1 MDPAS
6 LPTLNLP
13 PCELRLRVA
22 ADGEAQIFDPLR
34 GKWLHLTPEEHVRQ
48 AFLAW
53 MRDGLGYP
61 AGLTATEVGLRLNGT
76 LKRSDIVVFD
86 RSRRPLVIVE
96 CKAPSVAI
104 TRAVFDQIVR
114 YNMALRAR
122 LLIVTNGLRHY
133 AVSVDYASRTTRFLP
148 SIPPFPT
155 LTAPSL

>member
-1 MDPAS
+1 MDINS

-13 PCELRLRVA
+13 PCDLRLRA
-22 ADGEAQIFDPLR
+22 GADGEAQIFDPLR
-34 GKWLHLTPEEHVRQ
+34 GKWLRLTPEEHVRQ
-48 AFLAW
+48 VFAAW
-53 MRDGLGYP
+53 LRDGLGYP

-86 RSRRPLVIVE
+86 RARQPLVIVE
-96 CKAPSVAI
+96 CKAPSVTI

-133 AVSVDYASRTTRFLP
+133 AVSVDYASRATRFLP
-148 SIPPFPT
+148 SIPPFPI
-155 LTAPSL
+155 LIHP